1 MFWLIR
7 LIAKAATLI
16 GLLAWLTGCTKNP
29 VGIAVMNPLIGF
41 VLDDCDEFASTRSAQ
56 RMCGLKELALMSE
69 AQRQAAAQQPGRALP
84 YTCRRTLAKPECT
97 PALPPSPE

>member
-41 VLDDCDEFASTRSAQ
+41 VVDDCNEFAPTPSAQ
-56 RMCGLKELALMSE
+56 RMCGLKERALMSQ
-69 AQRQAAAQQPGRALP
+69 AKRQAGAQPGRDVP
-84 YTCRRTLAKPECT
+84 YACQRTLAKPECT
-97 PALPPSPE
+97 PALPPSP